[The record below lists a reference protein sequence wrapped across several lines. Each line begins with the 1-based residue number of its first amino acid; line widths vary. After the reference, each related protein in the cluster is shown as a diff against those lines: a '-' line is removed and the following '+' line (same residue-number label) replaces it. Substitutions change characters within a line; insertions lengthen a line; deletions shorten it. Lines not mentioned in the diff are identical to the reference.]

1 MCAHAGLGYASFSK
15 FSTLFFGD
23 TFMPSKGMW
32 TRISQRVAGAMVDVA
47 NVSMERARQLVAAAF
62 LKSGKLAT
70 IAMDMGWSTRGWHA
84 RFGSMPIIVS
94 GFDVIIDH
102 IVLCKTSTVGDTLKM
117 QGNYMGSSKGMEG
130 RAVNLTTHTRAPARK
145 HEQHAR
151 ALSVSPSLC
160 IYRYPPIPLTNAHT
174 HTHTNLCAFTQS
186 NPES

>member
-1 MCAHAGLGYASFSK
+1 MVGAVSLVGAHTHTHTHMCAHAGLGYASFSK

-94 GFDVIIDH
+94 GLDVIIDH
-102 IVLCKTSTVGDTLKM
+102 IVLCKTSTVGDALKM

-130 RAVNLTTHTRAPARK
+130 RAVNLTLGRLKAAVADLQLLTMGLHLLAM
-145 HEQHAR
+145 
-151 ALSVSPSLC
+151 
-160 IYRYPPIPLTNAHT
+160 RY
-174 HTHTNLCAFTQS
+174 
-186 NPES
+186 